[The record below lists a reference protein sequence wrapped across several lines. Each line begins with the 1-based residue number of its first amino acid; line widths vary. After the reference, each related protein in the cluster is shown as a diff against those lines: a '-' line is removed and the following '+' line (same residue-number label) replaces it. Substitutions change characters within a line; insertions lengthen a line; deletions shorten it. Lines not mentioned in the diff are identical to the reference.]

1 MSKTNINFLAVAKPM
16 TILSA
21 ILTLLSWVLVA
32 VVGLNFG
39 IDFAGG
45 TEALISV
52 PASAKLEEES
62 LKKIAADVGLTQAEV
77 VRYAFQDQ
85 DQKGF
90 FIRSRSQQ
98 GLLFEKSTALKGVI
112 AQNVVKQLI
121 TWTDDQNFS
130 VVDSLSKDLSNA
142 LKGTNTVEENIQN
155 LVNDLKKSAGLTWN
169 EEKKNFSINSGTKSL
184 AVNTFQNYA
193 LKTWNEND
201 ENKER
206 IIVAFVAP
214 LDSKLLGD
222 AIAEMNLNGVVYSKQ
237 NELRNPDYVLS
248 TDESARLKNAVVN
261 ALKAANESEAV
272 YAKVQ
277 IPRFEKVGA
286 TAGEQLRNQGT
297 LSIIYALFF
306 ILVYVAL
313 RFDPRYSP
321 GAILALVHDVSL
333 ILGVFVITGKEFNL
347 PIIAALLAII
357 GYSLND
363 TIVIYDRI
371 RENLAKKHGLSLR
384 EVINMSINET
394 LSRTLL
400 TSGTTLIAVASIYI
414 WGGGIVQN
422 FALAILVG
430 IIVGTY
436 SSVYVAS
443 MLVIATDDYINQKE
457 ELAKE
462 VNKALNS

>member
-1 MSKTNINFLAVAKPM
+1 
-16 TILSA
+16 
-21 ILTLLSWVLVA
+21 
-32 VVGLNFG
+32 
-39 IDFAGG
+39 
-45 TEALISV
+45 
-52 PASAKLEEES
+52 
-62 LKKIAADVGLTQAEV
+62 

-130 VVDSLSKDLSNA
+130 VVDSLSKDLSDA

-286 TAGEQLRNQGT
+286 TAGEQVRNQGT

-430 IIVGTY
+430 ILVGTY

-443 MLVIATDDYINQKE
+443 MLVIATDDYINKKE

>member
-1 MSKTNINFLAVAKPM
+1 
-16 TILSA
+16 
-21 ILTLLSWVLVA
+21 
-32 VVGLNFG
+32 
-39 IDFAGG
+39 
-45 TEALISV
+45 
-52 PASAKLEEES
+52 
-62 LKKIAADVGLTQAEV
+62 
-77 VRYAFQDQ
+77 
-85 DQKGF
+85 
-90 FIRSRSQQ
+90 
-98 GLLFEKSTALKGVI
+98 LFEKSTALKGVI

-206 IIVAFVAP
+206 IIVAFIAP

>member
-1 MSKTNINFLAVAKPM
+1 MFYQPM
-16 TILSA
+16 K
-21 ILTLLSWVLVA
+21 V
-32 VVGLNFG
+32 
-39 IDFAGG
+39 
-45 TEALISV
+45 
-52 PASAKLEEES
+52 
-62 LKKIAADVGLTQAEV
+62 
-77 VRYAFQDQ
+77 QD
-85 DQKGF
+85 
-90 FIRSRSQQ
+90 
-98 GLLFEKSTALKGVI
+98 
-112 AQNVVKQLI
+112 
-121 TWTDDQNFS
+121 
-130 VVDSLSKDLSNA
+130 
-142 LKGTNTVEENIQN
+142 
-155 LVNDLKKSAGLTWN
+155 
-169 EEKKNFSINSGTKSL
+169 
-184 AVNTFQNYA
+184 
-193 LKTWNEND
+193 
-201 ENKER
+201 
-206 IIVAFVAP
+206 
-214 LDSKLLGD
+214 
-222 AIAEMNLNGVVYSKQ
+222 
-237 NELRNPDYVLS
+237 
-248 TDESARLKNAVVN
+248 LKNAVVS

-272 YAKVQ
+272 YSKVQ

-414 WGGGIVQN
+414 LGGGIVQN